1 MYPHTASISMLA
13 YTFINGY
20 QPSFII
26 FGGAVRLKTHQPFA
40 SLPLTLTAAAAV

>member
-13 YTFINGY
+13 YTFTNGY

-26 FGGAVRLKTHQPFA
+26 FGGAVRPR
-40 SLPLTLTAAAAV
+40 LPPDRLTK